1 MFLAVGAQPLQHIAH
16 FSNGI
21 VVGHIYHRNLHL
33 VEADDAPALLA
44 VEVGVPVIVEMGI
57 VTVAQFV
64 AHALAT
70 LYQMHQ
76 MMFPEQC
83 KGARDDRFVNAHEL
97 SFEFSLRQRPLRK

>member
-1 MFLAVGAQPLQHIAH
+1 MQHIAH

-21 VVGHIYHRNLHL
+21 VVGHINHRNLHL

-44 VEVGVPVIVEMGI
+44 VEVRVPVVIKMGI
-57 VTVAQFV
+57 VAVAQLV

-76 MMFPEQC
+76 MTD
-83 KGARDDRFVNAHEL
+83 GATVQDIYTMVEEAL
-97 SFEFSLRQRPLRK
+97 K